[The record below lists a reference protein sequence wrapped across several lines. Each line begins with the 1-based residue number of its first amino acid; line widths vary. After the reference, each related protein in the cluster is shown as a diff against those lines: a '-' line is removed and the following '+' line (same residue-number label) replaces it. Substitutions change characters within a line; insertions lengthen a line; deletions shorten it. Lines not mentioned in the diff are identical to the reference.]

1 MNSYQKNEPHLV
13 QQRTSEFKWLKEPFP
28 IGVTLTAIYLGVI
41 TYEVLVVGASG
52 EWIDGKKLNSLGDF
66 LAGLFAPVAFLWLVV
81 TVFLQK
87 QELSLTRQEMV
98 DTRNVMID
106 QAAEA
111 KAQKEFIEQ
120 QTAIMKRQA
129 DLAETSYKK
138 NLRLQMFDKRVAVY
152 DEIHRHLSAPIKTIA
167 TYDAFFEFRH
177 LVYRTRYLFN
187 DDVNINEW
195 LHKLSD
201 LIDDVLNCGV
211 TIDSIRSEWDDLTL
225 PSEFD
230 RLFGPYMTLSD

>member
-1 MNSYQKNEPHLV
+1 MNNKSYSRGLTEKA
-13 QQRTSEFKWLKEPFP
+13 EPFT
-28 IGVTLTAIYLGVI
+28 IGLVLTVLYVLSVC
-41 TYEVLVVGASG
+41 YEIFIAGASG
-52 EWIDGKKLNSLGDF
+52 TVIERNNLNSLGDF
-66 LAGLFAPVAFLWLVV
+66 LAGMFAPLAFLWLVV

-87 QELSLTRQEMV
+87 QELALTRQEMV

-129 DLAETSYKK
+129 DLAEISYQK

-195 LHKLSD
+195 LDKLSD
-201 LIDDVLNCGV
+201 LIDDVLNSGV

>member
-1 MNSYQKNEPHLV
+1 MKALNHI
-13 QQRTSEFKWLKEPFP
+13 RDPFI
-28 IGVTLTAIYLGVI
+28 IGVMLTIGYLGAIFFEIAMAGV
-41 TYEVLVVGASG
+41 SG
-52 EWIDGKKLNSLGDF
+52 EWIDHNKLNSLGDF

-129 DLAETSYKK
+129 DLAEETYAKTRK
-138 NLRLQMFDKRVAVY
+138 LQMYDKHIEFHNELRKFTERPLWDFVDGKLYFQFV
-152 DEIHRHLSAPIKTIA
+152 HLGYKIS
-167 TYDAFFEFRH
+167 
-177 LVYRTRYLFN
+177 YLFAADEALGN
-187 DDVNINEW
+187 WVQEM
-195 LHKLSD
+195 L
-201 LIDDVLNCGV
+201 
-211 TIDSIRSEWDDLTL
+211 TIVQEAMEREEASDDLLEQWAGLVL
-225 PSEFD
+225 PSMYDDMLGKYLELED
-230 RLFGPYMTLSD
+230 